1 MDKKKGS
8 TVSWLKHG
16 GASRARLISKYA
28 SGCNQVAHACVRLI
42 FVTCIANQLQNPR
55 WLLATFLAGWRG
67 DLDPLD
73 EDMEAWLDLIYPN
86 LRFEVMIILRIYRF
100 SMIYSL
106 EPLASVIPFISSD
119 SGQSLRR
126 LVRLVTYLQACGCKS
141 TQCNQ
146 PKTPC
151 HTHVHVPLDG
161 CMLEFRVSYA
171 SY

>member
-106 EPLASVIPFISSD
+106 EPLASVIPY
-119 SGQSLRR
+119 R
-126 LVRLVTYLQACGCKS
+126 LIRG
-141 TQCNQ
+141 
-146 PKTPC
+146 
-151 HTHVHVPLDG
+151 
-161 CMLEFRVSYA
+161 RVSEGSCGLLHICKHVAANQRNATNLKLRAIPTCMYRWMGA
-171 SY
+171 CSSLG